1 MVVLGAQPN
10 KGNELTGMFMGMVLG
25 DQTKG
30 DVCSDGSGCRN
41 KGNELMRMFGV
52 VILGAKTKEMDV
64 WGCFQWW
71 FLVLKQRTWTYG
83 DV

>member
-1 MVVLGAQPN
+1 
-10 KGNELTGMFMGMVLG
+10 
-25 DQTKG
+25 
-30 DVCSDGSGCRN
+30 
-41 KGNELMRMFGV
+41 MRMFGV

-64 WGCFQWW
+64 WGCLQWW